1 MAGDNKDDN
10 KSWFALAWDWT
21 RNSMLGRTFGL
32 QDEGN
37 NEPGLWGW
45 MKNSMVGRTFGLQDE
60 GNNEPGLWGWMKN
73 SMVGRWFG
81 LADKEEVNA
90 TANSAQQQAAPQ
102 QTQKAAPNRI
112 RQKAAPRRIHQE
124 AVAATATKEAV
135 TQQLQQQEEASQQTQ
150 QQAAPENNV
159 INRLQEKTEQNIQ
172 RITQQLHMIEQLG
185 VTDSYKQMQLISE
198 LHEAQNHLQ
207 EIEDMKNAERN
218 IQRLTPQ
225 IDMKWKEIEKLK
237 EMGKDTTGPSY
248 EASLL
253 ITDLHGAQK
262 SLAERRKYEN
272 AEQNI
277 QRLTP
282 QIDMKWEEIKK
293 LKEMGKDT
301 TGPSYEAS
309 LLIKDLHEAQ
319 KYSRELN
326 GEKTNQDNTQ
336 TVSNETKGA
345 EKTAISKVPNE
356 NNAEESGKSAESG
369 SSLTTLNLAG
379 TKVDN
384 ETNYQF
390 RINGAERA

>member
-21 RNSMLGRTFGL
+21 RNSML
-32 QDEGN
+32 
-37 NEPGLWGW
+37 
-45 MKNSMVGRTFGLQDE
+45 GRTFGLQDE

-102 QTQKAAPNRI
+102 QTQQQAAPQQTRQKAAPSRTRQKTAPNRI

-124 AVAATATKEAV
+124 AVPQQLQQEAV
-135 TQQLQQQEEASQQTQ
+135 IQQLQQQEEASQQTQ

-185 VTDSYKQMQLISE
+185 VNDSYKQMQLISE

-207 EIEDMKNAERN
+207 EIEDMKNAEKN
-218 IQRLTPQ
+218 ILRLTPQ
-225 IDMKWKEIEKLK
+225 IDMKMKEIEKLK
-237 EMGKDTTGPSY
+237 EMDKDTTGPSY

-253 ITDLHGAQK
+253 IKDLHGAQK

-272 AEQNI
+272 AERDI

-282 QIDMKWEEIKK
+282 QIDMKMEEIKK

-345 EKTAISKVPNE
+345 EKTATSKVPNE
-356 NNAEESGKSAESG
+356 NNAEESGKANNSG
-369 SSLTTLNLAG
+369 GTLTTLKLVG
-379 TKVDN
+379 TQLV
-384 ETNYQF
+384 ETNEEPNSLLTHPISLDIQH
-390 RINGAERA
+390 